1 MNKSAQ
7 MLAAAI
13 GFTFCLLG
21 ASQSAAMELPPV
33 VRGSGTVILA
43 PDEGSLTM
51 TFSKRD
57 LNIYDGADIMTVS
70 VRDPL
75 GEEVISVTLPDDGDT
90 GKGPHAKT
98 LQQETRTIE
107 STRPGLYR
115 VVFSGGDYMFGMSAD
130 CDRYVVKAGMM
141 FNDSNT
147 AGQVYF
153 APPEGAFEVKA
164 AALHNPGVQAITLHD
179 ASGTVLKQ
187 YDLQEPG
194 EDVQFDAG
202 EDTGDR
208 GGLWHF
214 DIGKMDVRLAVEGV
228 QHWTMAPDAYFDAAG
243 THLALAP
250 RNCARYLQP
259 GEAGQFRIV
268 VARPEGYT
276 GDFDVSLD
284 QPANDGIEFALAD
297 TPARTPD
304 YANDRVIVRVRATV
318 DDTCKPGRISD
329 AYTVVKAAGRPLAAA
344 GSHLQVRIDPSPVS
358 RHLDMPIVLEPYKH
372 ENWQYGYAP
381 EYPPNEVYFDRDN
394 SPWIRHRTEHRHHSA
409 GAVVL
414 EDDRWVLREWADPIK
429 VRFPDYVRPSS
440 GSGFHACR
448 WAFDDDGGAWTVMRL
463 FRSGP
468 EFNNVI
474 LYTPDRGRTWQVE
487 PVAGGLAEI
496 EAFTGHNRQSKYP
509 PVLAYK
515 KLADHPARFCS
526 YQELLLYTPRIED
539 GKLVVPEPLT
549 VSDDCLGGA
558 QHSGPPPTLAT
569 RAGKTHIVWGEVTDP
584 DDPGVPSYIAT
595 YDHDTGELS
604 EKIFLGYAPPVND
617 VHNIPAVVLDS
628 EGYIHVVTGSHGDTF
643 MYRRSLEPNDVSQGF
658 TEAVKVLDGGFVD
671 SDTDEDGEGR
681 QTYIGLVCDP
691 DDTLHIAYRQ
701 WRKGVDE
708 YRPNFTYYGA
718 LSYQSKPKGEP
729 WSDARPLIIPP
740 VGGYSIYYHKLSI
753 DRTGRL
759 YLAHS
764 YLTSHAYQEDF
775 PGLHDSAALLV
786 SKDAGKTWK
795 LAQTQDFISGVQ
807 KMRDR

>member
-1 MNKSAQ
+1 MNKSAI
-7 MLAAAI
+7 MLAFALGI
-13 GFTFCLLG
+13 TLCLLC
-21 ASQSAAMELPPV
+21 APQSSAMELPAV

-43 PDEGSLTM
+43 PQQGPLTM

-57 LNIYDGADIMTVS
+57 LNIYDGADVMTVS

-75 GEEVISVTLPDDGDT
+75 GEEVISVTLPDDGET
-90 GKGPHAKT
+90 GKGPHGKT
-98 LQQETRTIE
+98 LQQKAHTLE

-130 CDRYVVKAGMM
+130 CERYVVKAGMT
-141 FNDSNT
+141 FNDPST

-153 APPEGAFEVKA
+153 SPPEETFEVKA
-164 AALHNPGVQAITLHD
+164 APLHGPGVQVITLHD
-179 ASGTVLKQ
+179 ASDSVLEKF
-187 YDLQEPG
+187 DLQKPV
-194 EDVQFDAG
+194 EDVQFDVS

-208 GGLWHF
+208 EGLWYF
-214 DIGKMDVRLAVEGV
+214 DIGKMDVRLSVQGVE
-228 QHWTMAPDAYFDAAG
+228 HWTMNPDAYFDAAG

-250 RNCARYLQP
+250 RNASRYLQP
-259 GEAGQFRIV
+259 GETEEFRIV

-276 GDFDVSLD
+276 GDFEVRLEQS
-284 QPANDGIEFALAD
+284 AAAGVNFELAD
-297 TPARTPD
+297 PPARSPG
-304 YANDRVIVRVRATV
+304 YASDRVIVRVKAAV
-318 DDTCKPGRISD
+318 DETCDPGRTFD
-329 AYTVVKAAGRPLAAA
+329 AYIVVRAAERPLAAA
-344 GSHLQVRIDPSPVS
+344 GSHLQVRVGPTPVS
-358 RHLDMPIVLEPYKH
+358 KPLDMPIVLEPYKH
-372 ENWQYGYAP
+372 EDWQYGYAP

-394 SPWIRHRTEHRHHSA
+394 SPWIRHRTEHRHYSA

-414 EDDRWVLREWADPIK
+414 EDSKWVLREWTDAIK
-429 VRFPDYVRPSS
+429 ARFPDYVRPSS

-448 WAFDDDGGAWTVMRL
+448 WAFDDDGGGWTVMRL
-463 FRSGP
+463 FRRGP
-468 EFNNVI
+468 EFTNVI
-474 LYTPDRGRTWQVE
+474 LYTPDRGQSWQVE

-496 EAFTGHNRQSKYP
+496 EAFTGHNRDSKYP
-509 PVLAYK
+509 PVLAYRHIK
-515 KLADHPARFCS
+515 DHPARFCS

-539 GKLVVPEPLT
+539 QKLVVPEPLT
-549 VSDDCLGGA
+549 VSDNCLGGA

-569 RAGKTHIVWGEVTDP
+569 RAGKTHIVWGEVTDS

-604 EKIFLGYAPPVND
+604 EKVFLGHAPPVND

-628 EGYIHVVTGSHGDTF
+628 EGYIHVVTGAHGANF
-643 MYRRSLEPNDVSQGF
+643 MYRRSLEPNDISVGF
-658 TEAVKVLDGGFVD
+658 TEAVKVLDAGFID
-671 SDTDEDGEGR
+671 SETDEDGIGK

-701 WRKGVDE
+701 WRQGVDE

-718 LSYQSKPKGEP
+718 LSYQSKPKGES

-775 PGLHDSAALLV
+775 PGVHDSAALLV
-786 SKDAGKTWK
+786 SKDGGETWK
-795 LAQTQDFISGVQ
+795 LAQTEDFIEGMQ
-807 KMRDR
+807 PNRGH